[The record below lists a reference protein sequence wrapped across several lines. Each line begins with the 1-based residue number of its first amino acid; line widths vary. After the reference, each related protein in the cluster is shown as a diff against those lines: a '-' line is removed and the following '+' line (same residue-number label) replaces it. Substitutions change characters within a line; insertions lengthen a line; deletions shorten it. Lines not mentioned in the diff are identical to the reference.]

1 MKKHN
6 KKMLIKSKITANC
19 FLNYSLS
26 ITYKKISVN
35 IFATPKDKKQQKK
48 EIQIQKANKIIPKK
62 QLHYFFAN
70 LFFNCFIYFSQ

>member
-6 KKMLIKSKITANC
+6 KKILIKSKITANC

-35 IFATPKDKKQQKK
+35 IFATPKDKKQLKK
-48 EIQIQKANKIIPKK
+48 
-62 QLHYFFAN
+62 
-70 LFFNCFIYFSQ
+70 